1 MRILVID
8 DEQPTLKMFALILTA
23 LGHSPVT
30 ASSGEEGLRLF
41 DDAHPDVVL
50 TDIKMPGM
58 DGMDVLRSLKE
69 ADPRCEVIV
78 ITGHGDVDLAIEAL
92 HLDATDFINKPV
104 RREELVTALE
114 RAADRIRLKH
124 DCAESIRCETSEDGA
139 VVRVVGTVSGQGEA
153 MLRHAFEETLLSGA
167 PRVTL
172 AFGES
177 TALNGAAITTLT
189 TLLGRAATLDREVHI
204 TGASDNLRTV
214 FEVMGFGRLFDP
226 LRQDDTT
233 P

>member
-104 RREELVTALE
+104 RR
-114 RAADRIRLKH
+114 
-124 DCAESIRCETSEDGA
+124 
-139 VVRVVGTVSGQGEA
+139 
-153 MLRHAFEETLLSGA
+153 
-167 PRVTL
+167 
-172 AFGES
+172 
-177 TALNGAAITTLT
+177 
-189 TLLGRAATLDREVHI
+189 
-204 TGASDNLRTV
+204 
-214 FEVMGFGRLFDP
+214 
-226 LRQDDTT
+226 
-233 P
+233 